1 MIRIDLKFAG
11 YFRKFIKEEKEYIKI
26 SLENSS
32 TVRDILMNFD
42 IDFRKIKVKPIIIV
56 NGNVYS
62 IDYVVKDGD
71 EVILMNMIAGG

>member
-26 SLENSS
+26 SLENPS

-42 IDFRKIKVKPIIIV
+42 INFLKIKVKPIIIV
-56 NGNVYS
+56 NGHVYS
-62 IDYVVKDGD
+62 LDYVVKDGD
-71 EVILMNMIAGG
+71 EVILINMLSGG

>member
-1 MIRIDLKFAG
+1 MIQIDLKFAG
-11 YFRKFIKEEKEYIKI
+11 YFRKFTKEEKEYIKI